1 MLNSLAAGRHLA
13 MRVVIAQAVVAVLVG
28 IAFSLQ
34 GRSAGLAAF
43 AGALIV
49 ALGNA
54 LFAARFFSTLG
65 GAAATTGRLLLG
77 MVLKWMVFIGGVLL
91 VLAYWKLPP
100 LAFITG
106 LAVAFAVNVF
116 AFRFKG

>member
-1 MLNSLAAGRHLA
+1 MLNSLAAGRRLA
-13 MRVVIAQAVVAVLVG
+13 LRVVFAQLVMAVLVG

-34 GRSAGLAAF
+34 SRSAGLAAF

-65 GAAATTGRLLLG
+65 NATVATGRLLLG
-77 MVLKWMVFIGGVLL
+77 MFLKWTVFIGGVLL

-100 LAFITG
+100 LAALVG
-106 LAVAFAVNVF
+106 LVAGFAVNVF

>member
-1 MLNSLAAGRHLA
+1 MLNSLAASRRLA
-13 MRVVIAQAVVAVLVG
+13 MRVVFAQLVVAVLVG
-28 IAFSLQ
+28 IAFLLQ

-65 GAAATTGRLLLG
+65 SATVATGRLLMG
-77 MVLKWMVFIGGVLL
+77 MFLKWIIYIGGILL

-100 LAFITG
+100 LAALTG
-106 LAVAFAVNVF
+106 LAAAFAVNVF